1 MGTVAGPE
9 VCLYSRSRF
18 LRSCDILTTSEVS
31 QLFQGINNGSGS
43 PYLTFTVQAA
53 CFVAVVFYLPGYL
66 GRTSDT
72 ALRSWPC
79 CSPSLAA
86 ARHVGRHGHACLYP
100 SKHSLHP
107 CTCLCPAGCRFCS
120 PWQRTGSFLRLSQ
133 LLHLSSLSYLLECS
147 LLLISVVCLFSSSL
161 VTDK

>member
-53 CFVAVVFYLPGYL
+53 CFVAVIFYLPGYL
-66 GRTSDT
+66 GKTSDA
-72 ALRSWPC
+72 ALRSQAC

-86 ARHVGRHGHACLYP
+86 AGHMGRRGHACICP
-100 SKHSLHP
+100 S
-107 CTCLCPAGCRFCS
+107 TAFTPALVHVPQAAGFA
-120 PWQRTGSFLRLSQ
+120 PPAADGEFPEALPAFASF
-133 LLHLSSLSYLLECS
+133 
-147 LLLISVVCLFSSSL
+147 ISELFAWM
-161 VTDK
+161 